1 MLIMLSCYNCHIV
14 VNFKLIL
21 SGLTAAAASEYYG
34 AKIGALSQL
43 HHGVSGDV
51 YAIDSRTI
59 FLKDFNY
66 DGEGP
71 GKQYPFFYKTISP
84 IPR

>member
-1 MLIMLSCYNCHIV
+1 ML
-14 VNFKLIL
+14 F
-21 SGLTAAAASEYYG
+21 SGLTVAAASEYYG

-71 GKQYPFFYKTISP
+71 GKPICHIIFKTICCS
-84 IPR
+84 